1 MLGLAEIL
9 PIVGKDKLVRRCHAH
24 KAGVPALE
32 IAGRVPFGGGRSEE
46 EKTLTLDEGPV
57 GVGEGCARG
66 HLLKPVGDA
75 TAVKLILK
83 APIAVVIL
91 DGHERRSRNLQR

>member
-1 MLGLAEIL
+1 MGYLLSSGLSGSFFAFLICFF
-9 PIVGKDKLVRRCHAH
+9 VRPGIPFLRPHPRYR
-24 KAGVPALE
+24 KAGARLE

-46 EKTLTLDEGPV
+46 EKTLTLDEGV
-57 GVGEGCARG
+57 VSVGEGCARG

-83 APIAVVIL
+83 APIAVVI
-91 DGHERRSRNLQR
+91 